1 MDGGV
6 RGQGNSKITV
16 KTDTKAE
23 ALKLGTQIAK
33 NQQTELTIL
42 KKDGRIQNRYLSV
55 AIVAKVFNWWMTKV
69 LIKKPLGILISHLR
83 ISKVDL
89 NRRSNGR

>member
-1 MDGGV
+1 MVPTEDGWGV

-33 NQQTELTIL
+33 NQQSELTIL
-42 KKDGRIQNRYLSV
+42 KKDGRIQNKNSFGNDPFPPRD
-55 AIVAKVFNWWMTKV
+55 
-69 LIKKPLGILISHLR
+69 KKH
-83 ISKVDL
+83 
-89 NRRSNGR
+89 